1 MSDQVYRTYFEAEA
15 EQWMDESYKG
25 DATVYPTAEHR
36 ARIVLRHA
44 GQTGRSLRI
53 ADLGCGGGGVS
64 IPLARAGHTVIGVDR
79 SEAMLELARDHAN
92 EQEADVGK
100 RLEFKLG
107 DVLDPPVEPGSFDM
121 VIAMGLIGYLEDE
134 ALLFQVADK
143 LLKTG
148 GELLVSCR
156 NRLFNL
162 NSLSWRTRRE
172 FGRDDIDALLGEMED
187 CYKPVSDG
195 SLIAFLAR
203 LETAARN
210 LREQLSDTAGS
221 GAASPAG
228 AMANLFAPAADRIE
242 ARQQTPA
249 MMAGL
254 AEANGFA
261 PGKLWGVHPHMIDP
275 NANGL
280 LPAGAFVAFSKAME
294 ALDEEPVSLAWS
306 SVFIGQYVKH

>member
-25 DATVYPTAEHR
+25 DASVYPTAEHR

-44 GQTGRSLRI
+44 GQAGRSLRI

-64 IPLARAGHTVIGVDR
+64 IPLARAGHTVVGVDR
-79 SEAMLELARDHAN
+79 SEAMLELARDSTNGQDA
-92 EQEADVGK
+92 EVAA

-107 DVLDPPVEPGSFDM
+107 DVLDPPVDPESFDM

-134 ALLFQVADK
+134 SLLFQVAYK
-143 LLKTG
+143 LLADR

-172 FGRDDIDALLGEMED
+172 FGKDDIDALLAEMEG
-187 CYKPVSDG
+187 CYKPVSNS
-195 SLIAFLAR
+195 SLVAFLAR
-203 LETAARN
+203 LDAVVRD
-210 LREQLSDTAGS
+210 LREQLDDQIKS
-221 GAASPAG
+221 GDDSPAS
-228 AMANLFAPAADRIE
+228 AMVNLFEPAADRIE

-249 MMAGL
+249 LMAAL
-254 AEANGFA
+254 AKANGFGM
-261 PGKLWGVHPHMIDP
+261 GKVWGVHPHMLDP

-306 SVFIGQYVKH
+306 SVFIGQYVKR